1 MSFLDL
7 ATRRREHP
15 ELPLGQGRPQDTLA
29 QKFEAYDRECPAIY
43 IAIRNR
49 AFYLATQGT
58 RYLSMKGIFES
69 LRGTIGGGVKLNN
82 SYTSCYTD
90 KLIADCPTLAPYFHR
105 RARAKGKMA
114 LHYAR

>member
-1 MSFLDL
+1 MSFLRL
-7 ATRRREHP
+7 AASRRHP
-15 ELPLGQGRPQDTLA
+15 ELPLGQGAPQDTLA
-29 QKFEAYDRECPAIY
+29 QKFEAYDKEYPYIY

-49 AFYLATQGT
+49 AFYLATQGA

-105 RARAKGKMA
+105 RARAKKAMR
-114 LHYAR
+114 LVYAK